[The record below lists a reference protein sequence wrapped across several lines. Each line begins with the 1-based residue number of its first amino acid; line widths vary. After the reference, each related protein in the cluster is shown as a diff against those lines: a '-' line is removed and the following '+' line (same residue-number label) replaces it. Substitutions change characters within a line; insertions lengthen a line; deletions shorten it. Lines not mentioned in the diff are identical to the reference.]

1 MPSFLSSAKLAR
13 VSLALCLTC
22 PIAMAGFKPPASSG
36 RSAAPAAKSASP
48 AAKPGSAGGAAKG
61 TTGAAHGPTTSNP
74 GHGPTTSNPG
84 HGPTTSNPGRGPT
97 TTTAGRGATTTTA
110 GRTQGSTASRSAISH
125 SAPRGSRDVHTAS
138 GKDVRMRP
146 GGKLSDVHDARRGV
160 DVHRGL
166 GGDRRAEGKRADGSR
181 LVSERGRGG
190 YAERSYRFR
199 GHDFARRSYYFHGRR
214 FDRFYRP
221 YLYRGVAIDVYE
233 PDLFYPAPFYG
244 WVYNPWVAPVAFS
257 WGFAANPWY
266 GYYGPYFAPQ
276 PYYPSASA
284 WLADYMISTS
294 LSDAYQARVDAGLP
308 VQPLT
313 AAAPGQA
320 ALTADVQAQIAEEV
334 RRQLALENAE
344 AQGASRGEDP
354 DPQSSGIARI
364 VADGST
370 HAFVVGDNMDLTS
383 SSGQECLVTAG
394 DVLQLRTPPAPTAT
408 EANLVV
414 LASKGGQE
422 CAKSSI
428 VTVAMDDLQDLQNH
442 MRQTID
448 EGLGEVQ
455 KQEGKGLPKAPASA
469 AAPVVKATYI
479 QAAPPAEINIS
490 VELAQQD
497 KEADNAEHEANQEAL
512 GPAAPGASTASSVA
526 PVELAKGQTIA
537 QVKVLMGE
545 PKNVINAGTK
555 QVYVYPDMKI
565 TFAVGK
571 VIDIQ

>member
-1 MPSFLSSAKLAR
+1 MEAR
-13 VSLALCLTC
+13 
-22 PIAMAGFKPPASSG
+22 
-36 RSAAPAAKSASP
+36 
-48 AAKPGSAGGAAKG
+48 
-61 TTGAAHGPTTSNP
+61 
-74 GHGPTTSNPG
+74 
-84 HGPTTSNPGRGPT
+84 
-97 TTTAGRGATTTTA
+97 
-110 GRTQGSTASRSAISH
+110 
-125 SAPRGSRDVHTAS
+125 
-138 GKDVRMRP
+138 
-146 GGKLSDVHDARRGV
+146 
-160 DVHRGL
+160 
-166 GGDRRAEGKRADGSR
+166 RADGSR

-190 YAERSYRFR
+190 YAERPYRFR
-199 GHDFARRSYYFHGRR
+199 GHEFARRSYYFHGRR

-233 PDLFYPAPFYG
+233 PELFYAAPFYG
-244 WVYNPWVAPVAFS
+244 WVYNPWVAPVAFT

-294 LSDAYQARVDAGLP
+294 LADAYQSRVDAGLP
-308 VQPLT
+308 VQPLV
-313 AAAPGQA
+313 AVAPGQA
-320 ALTADVQAQIAEEV
+320 ALTADVQAQIGEEV

-344 AQGASRGEDP
+344 AQGTLRGEDP

-383 SSGQECLVTAG
+383 STGQECLVTPG
-394 DVLQLRTPPAPTAT
+394 DVLQLRAPPAPTAT

-422 CAKSSI
+422 CAKSST
-428 VTVAMDDLQDLQNH
+428 VTVAMNDLQELQNH

-448 EGLGEVQ
+448 QGLGEVQ

-469 AAPVVKATYI
+469 AAPVVQAAYI
-479 QAAPPAEINIS
+479 QTAPPPEINIS
-490 VELAQQD
+490 IELAQQD
-497 KEADNAEHEANQEAL
+497 KEGDDTERDANQEAL
-512 GPAAPGASTASSVA
+512 GPAAPSASTASSAA

-545 PKNVINAGTK
+545 PKNVINVGAK
-555 QVYVYPDMKI
+555 QVYVYPDTKI

>member
-1 MPSFLSSAKLAR
+1 MRSFLFSSNLVR
-13 VSLALCLTC
+13 VSLVLCLTC
-22 PIAMAGFKPPASSG
+22 SVLMAGFKPPASSG
-36 RSAAPAAKSASP
+36 KPSAPAAKPAAP
-48 AAKPGSAGGAAKG
+48 AAKPGSAGAAAKG
-61 TTGAAHGPTTSNP
+61 TSGAA
-74 GHGPTTSNPG
+74 

-97 TTTAGRGATTTTA
+97 TSNPGRPTTTTAGRSATTTTA
-110 GRTQGSTASRSAISH
+110 GRTQASTTRGAIAH
-125 SAPRGSRDVHTAS
+125 SPLKGSRDVHTAS

-146 GGKLSDVHDARRGV
+146 GGKLSDVHDARRGM

-166 GGDRRAEGKRADGSR
+166 AGNRRVEAKRADGSR

-190 YAERSYRFR
+190 YAERPYRFR
-199 GHDFARRSYYFHGRR
+199 GHDFARRSYYSHGRR
-214 FDRFYRP
+214 FDHFYRP
-221 YLYRGVAIDVYE
+221 YLYHGVAIDVYE

-244 WVYNPWVAPVAFS
+244 WVYNPWAAPAAFS

-294 LSDAYQARVDAGLP
+294 LADAYQARVDAGLP
-308 VQPLT
+308 VQPPP
-313 AAAPGQA
+313 AMGPGQV
-320 ALTADVQAQIAEEV
+320 ALTPDVQAQIAEEV

-364 VADGST
+364 LADGST

-383 SSGQECLVTAG
+383 STGQECLVTPG
-394 DVLQLRTPPAPTAT
+394 DVLQLRTPPAPTAA

-414 LASKGGQE
+414 LASKGGPE
-422 CAKSSI
+422 CAKSST
-428 VTVAMDDLQDLQNH
+428 VTVAMNDLQDLQNH

-448 EGLGEVQ
+448 QGLGEVQ

-469 AAPVVKATYI
+469 ATAVVKAAYI
-479 QAAPPAEINIS
+479 QDAPPAEINIS
-490 VELAQQD
+490 IELAQQD

-512 GPAAPGASTASSVA
+512 GPAPPGASTASSAA
-526 PVELAKGQTIA
+526 PVEIAKGQTIA

-545 PKNVINAGTK
+545 PKNVINVGTK
-555 QVYVYPDMKI
+555 QVYVYPDTKI